1 MEKKLPIGIE
11 NFEKIRTQDFY
22 YIDKTGLIGELL
34 RNWGEVN
41 LFTRPRRFGKS
52 LNMSMLKCFFEI
64 GQDSSLFDGLKIAGE
79 TEFCEKYMGKF
90 PVISI
95 SLKGVDG
102 KDYQTARSMM
112 GAEINREAMRFQFL
126 LDSHQLTEA
135 DKMLYQ
141 QLIRVEGENSLIQDS
156 VLMNSLRNLSILL
169 QKHYHHKVIILID
182 EYDVPLD
189 KAYQSGYY
197 DEMVHLL
204 RNLFGQ
210 GLKSNDSLYFSVM
223 TGCLRVSKES
233 IFTGLNNPKI
243 LSITTVRFDEYFG
256 FTDKE
261 VKKLLSDYD
270 LDQYYDTVKQ
280 WYDGYRFGEMDVY
293 CPWDVIS
300 YCDELR
306 EDLDAE
312 PQAYWA
318 HTSDNSIVKR
328 FIQKA
333 TKQTKNEIEQLIA
346 GESIIKEVHQE
357 LTYNELDKSIDNL
370 WSVLFTTGYLTRYK
384 KITGK
389 KYELV
394 IPNLE
399 IRQIFITQ
407 VQEWFRDI
415 VRQDSS
421 VLKAF
426 CEAFLKR
433 DEKAIEEQF
442 NDYLMKTIS
451 IRDTSVQKA
460 KKENFYYG
468 ILLGLLSYREDWV
481 VISNAEAGEGYSDIL
496 IEMEEKKIGIVIEV
510 KYAENATL
518 DTACQEALMQIEEK
532 RYEERLLKDEMTTI
546 IKYGIACCKKHCK
559 VMMS

>member
-1 MEKKLPIGIE
+1 
-11 NFEKIRTQDFY
+11 
-22 YIDKTGLIGELL
+22 
-34 RNWGEVN
+34 
-41 LFTRPRRFGKS
+41 
-52 LNMSMLKCFFEI
+52 
-64 GQDSSLFDGLKIAGE
+64 
-79 TEFCEKYMGKF
+79 
-90 PVISI
+90 
-95 SLKGVDG
+95 
-102 KDYQTARSMM
+102 
-112 GAEINREAMRFQFL
+112 
-126 LDSHQLTEA
+126 
-135 DKMLYQ
+135 
-141 QLIRVEGENSLIQDS
+141 
-156 VLMNSLRNLSILL
+156 
-169 QKHYHHKVIILID
+169 
-182 EYDVPLD
+182 
-189 KAYQSGYY
+189 
-197 DEMVHLL
+197 
-204 RNLFGQ
+204 
-210 GLKSNDSLYFSVM
+210 M

-370 WSVLFTTGYLTRYK
+370 WSVLFTTGYLTQYK

-415 VRQDSS
+415 VRQNSP

-460 KKENFYYG
+460 KKENFYHG

-510 KYAENATL
+510 KYAENDTL

-532 RYEERLLKDEMTTI
+532 RYAERLLKDEMTTI